1 MGGDKRKRNIWRGL
15 QIQQR
20 QLRMCADAHNLHV
33 PKLVAVWEGG
43 GGGTYASKRGLFS
56 SDQVGR
62 QAVHKPHHHVYSRNC
77 VWVREVVEDGLVQQ
91 VKAHVQG
98 VPTSSIRLSA
108 PRYYHGNNMQSICN
122 R

>member
-43 GGGTYASKRGLFS
+43 GG
-56 SDQVGR
+56 
-62 QAVHKPHHHVYSRNC
+62 
-77 VWVREVVEDGLVQQ
+77 
-91 VKAHVQG
+91 AHTR
-98 VPTSSIRLSA
+98 PKEAFLAPIR
-108 PRYYHGNNMQSICN
+108 
-122 R
+122 